1 MSIFFFIFF
10 FISSL
15 LFIYLCRKFDLLIDY
30 KLEKHKRYSS
40 KIKSNSIGGI
50 ILGSFFIYQFTYYSE
65 YYLLFFLVLIFLIGF
80 LSDTKILNNVG
91 LRFGLQLVIIILF
104 TLLLDYKI
112 VATRIDV
119 FDQMLNYNFFN
130 VIFVT
135 FCLMV
140 LINGANFIDGL
151 NSLLIGYFLIIYFI
165 ILSKFGNFVNIDT
178 VLLLNLIIILSFLL
192 IINLSGFI
200 YMGDSGAY
208 LLAVFTGIYLINFSS
223 QNFFISPYL
232 TIVLLWY
239 PCFELLFSMVR
250 RFKNKSKAYKP
261 DVLHLHQ
268 LVYFF
273 YKNKFK
279 TQKAQIIHFISSFSI
294 NFYNFFILIYATK
307 FVYDSKFLILL
318 LLTNIA
324 VYLSFYFFLKKQ
336 IKN

>member
-50 ILGSFFIYQFTYYSE
+50 ILGSFFICQFTYYSE

-80 LSDTKILNNVG
+80 LSDIKILNNVG
-91 LRFGLQLVIIILF
+91 LRFGLQIVIIILF

-112 VATRIDV
+112 VETRIDV

-165 ILSKFGNFVNIDT
+165 ILTRFGNFVNIDT
-178 VLLLNLIIILSFLL
+178 ALLINLIIILSFLL
-192 IINLSGFI
+192 IINLSGFV

-208 LLAVFTGIYLINFSS
+208 LLAVFTGIFLINFST

-232 TIVLLWY
+232 IIVLLWY

-261 DVLHLHQ
+261 DVSHLHQ
-268 LVYFF
+268 LVYLF

-279 TQKAQIIHFISSFSI
+279 IQNAQIIHFISSFSI

>member
-1 MSIFFFIFF
+1 MSIFFFIIF

-15 LFIYLCRKFDLLIDY
+15 SFVYLCRKFDLLIDY

-50 ILGSFFIYQFTYYSE
+50 ILGSFFVCQFTYYSE
-65 YYLLFFLVLIFLIGF
+65 YYLLFFLLLILLIGF
-80 LSDTKILNNVG
+80 LSDVKILNNVG
-91 LRFGLQLVIIILF
+91 LRFGLQLVIIIFF
-104 TLLLDYKI
+104 TELLNHRI
-112 VATRIDV
+112 VTTRIDV
-119 FDQMLNYNFFN
+119 VDQILNYNFLN
-130 VIFVT
+130 IIFVT

-151 NSLLIGYFLIIYFI
+151 NGLLIGYFLIIYFI
-165 ILSKFGNFVNIDT
+165 ILTRFGNFINIDT
-178 VLLLNLIIILSFLL
+178 VLLLNLIIILSFLFL
-192 IINLSGFI
+192 INLSGLV

-208 LLAVFTGIYLINFSS
+208 LIAVFTGIYLINFST
-223 QNFFISPYL
+223 QNLFISPYL
-232 TIVLLWY
+232 IIVLLWY

-273 YKNKFK
+273 YKNKFNI
-279 TQKAQIIHFISSFSI
+279 QNAQITHFISSFSI
-294 NFYNFFILIYATK
+294 NFYNFLIFIYATK
-307 FVYDSKFLILL
+307 FEYNSQFLILL
-318 LLTNIA
+318 LLMNIA

-336 IKN
+336 IKK